1 MYGLSDRLTE
11 KIHVHYIY
19 MGLTQAC
26 PNYLYI
32 TAVKYLKLLQLV
44 NFVQILL
51 RKNL

>member
-1 MYGLSDRLTE
+1 MDIQTIRQTNRENSCTLCLYGAR
-11 KIHVHYIY
+11 
-19 MGLTQAC
+19 